1 MLSAQQ
7 PPGHGT
13 SNVML
18 VGAAILIILAIR
30 AVGRSLQPVY
40 MLLKSMAAIGLAALL
55 AIVALTLVVLSLFA

>member
-1 MLSAQQ
+1 
-7 PPGHGT
+7 
-13 SNVML
+13 ML

-40 MLLKSMAAIGLAALL
+40 MLLKSMAAIGHAALL